1 MRGSVPYRGIYGFFT
16 KLLRPEAIIEVDEN
30 NYLGVSTRLIRFG
43 SSGLAGVWAEENTRE
58 AIYEAFKRKETF
70 GTSGPRIKLR
80 FFAGY
85 SFEDSNL
92 VDTNLIK
99 KAYAQNTTM
108 GGTIQ
113 SEKSIEPKFLIWA
126 ISDPEG
132 APLQRVQVIKG
143 WLEDGVHREKI
154 FDVACSDGKIVNP
167 ETNRCPDNKA
177 EVNLADCSFSL
188 EDGDV
193 ELKTFWQDPEFRR
206 DQNAFYYSRALENPT
221 CRWSTWDAIR
231 ENETP
236 RSDIPLTI
244 QERAWSSP
252 IWFQGN

>member
-132 APLQRVQVIKG
+132 APLQRV
-143 WLEDGVHREKI
+143 L
-154 FDVACSDGKIVNP
+154 
-167 ETNRCPDNKA
+167 
-177 EVNLADCSFSL
+177 SL
-188 EDGDV
+188 
-193 ELKTFWQDPEFRR
+193 
-206 DQNAFYYSRALENPT
+206 
-221 CRWSTWDAIR
+221 IH
-231 ENETP
+231 
-236 RSDIPLTI
+236 I
-244 QERAWSSP
+244 
-252 IWFQGN
+252 